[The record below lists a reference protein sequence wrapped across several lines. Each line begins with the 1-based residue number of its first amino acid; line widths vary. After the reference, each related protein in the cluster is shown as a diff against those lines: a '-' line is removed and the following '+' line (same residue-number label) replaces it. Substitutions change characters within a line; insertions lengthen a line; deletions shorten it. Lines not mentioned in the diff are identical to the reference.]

1 MGILLSTSEK
11 YTSTILCMIL
21 LQRPRHSQPDPGSNL
36 WIISNHKR
44 SYFITG
50 TTVMSFKVSLEVY
63 SYLAWLQHHLQQLQ
77 VRVNIS
83 STLSTIYAAYS
94 LSQSIFQSLY
104 VCNLRCN
111 NH

>member
-1 MGILLSTSEK
+1 MILLSTSEK

-50 TTVMSFKVSLEVY
+50 TTVISFK
-63 SYLAWLQHHLQQLQ
+63 WLQTSVEQECHGSLKYSVESTVLISLLVNTIHHQQ
-77 VRVNIS
+77 
-83 STLSTIYAAYS
+83 
-94 LSQSIFQSLY
+94 
-104 VCNLRCN
+104 
-111 NH
+111 